1 MIGRFVG
8 FVIGLA
14 VMVLGYAL
22 WKPATFAQ
30 YVDLAHIDLG
40 PFAAYRTIV
49 CGVIAAVGLV
59 IALAALQRPR
69 RQSFRPATTMFSSN
83 D

>member
-1 MIGRFVG
+1 MFGRFVG
-8 FVIGLA
+8 LVIGLV
-14 VMVLGYAL
+14 VMALGYGL
-22 WKPATFAQ
+22 WKPETFAR
-30 YVDLAHIDLG
+30 YVDLAHVDLG
-40 PFAAYRTIV
+40 PFATYRTIV

>member
-1 MIGRFVG
+1 MIGRFIGV
-8 FVIGLA
+8 VIGLA
-14 VMVLGYAL
+14 LIALGYGL
-22 WKPATFAQ
+22 WKPETFAK

-49 CGVIAAVGLV
+49 CGVIAVLGLV
-59 IALAALQRPR
+59 IALAALQRRR
-69 RQSFRPATTMFSSN
+69 RQSFRPATTMFSGS